1 MCKRCES
8 QSVWR
13 GVLLSIRPLPNGIV
27 EYTAKTS
34 AGQVFRFTG
43 DSAMQRKIT
52 SADIGRWISIDRRE
66 KVS

>member
-1 MCKRCES
+1 MCKRCEAK
-8 QSVWR
+8 SVWR
-13 GVLLSIRPLPNGIV
+13 GVLLSVCPLGKGVV

-43 DSAMQRKIT
+43 DSEMQRKVT
-52 SADIGRWISIDRRE
+52 SADIGRWVTLDRRE